1 MRSKRRK
8 GHQNHMTNAQANTVP
23 TVAEQ
28 GAQGAPAKSPSK
40 KPATQRK
47 DAPKAKKAAK
57 GAKAKKDAKVK
68 KEPKT
73 GRAKEAAMPRAGSKG
88 AKVLE
93 MIARAN
99 GASLADLMKTTEW
112 QAHSIRGFLSTA
124 SKKLAAKI
132 ESSKNDKG
140 ERIYRIGK

>member
-1 MRSKRRK
+1 MRNTRTK
-8 GHQNHMTNAQANTVP
+8 GHQNQMTNAQANTAPAVG
-23 TVAEQ
+23 EQ
-28 GAQGAPAKSPSK
+28 GAQDAPAKT
-40 KPATQRK
+40 PAKRRTTH
-47 DAPKAKKAAK
+47 
-57 GAKAKKDAKVK
+57 KKDAKPK
-68 KEPKT
+68 KEPKA
-73 GRAKEAAMPRAGSKG
+73 GSAKDAVTPRVGSKG

-99 GASLADLMKTTEW
+99 GASLDDLMKATGW

-140 ERIYRIGK
+140 ERIYRIAK